1 MQTKAY
7 KILKILQSKNI
18 QVMYHEQ
25 TNTISFN
32 TGGLTEPEI
41 NEIWSVKDDIV
52 KLLKD
57 DPDQFRPDS
66 MSSGP
71 GTQLKKLL
79 AKFGIHSKANCS
91 CNKRAHAMD
100 HNGNDWVENNV
111 ETVVGWLQEE
121 ANKRGL
127 PFLKTAGR
135 ILIKKAVA
143 NSRKAQKEEAER
155 EREISAKQTAAW
167 KKQLE
172 EKS

>member
-7 KILKILQSKNI
+7 KILKILKSKNI
-18 QVMYHEQ
+18 YVMYHEQ

-41 NEIWSVKDDIV
+41 NEIWSVKEDIV

-57 DPDQFRPDS
+57 DPDQFRPDA
-66 MSSGP
+66 MGVGP
-71 GTQLKKLL
+71 GTQLKELL
-79 AKFGIHSKANCS
+79 KKFGIHSKANCS

-100 HNGNDWVENNV
+100 HNGNDWVENNI

-121 ANKRGL
+121 ASKRGL

-143 NSRKAQKEEAER
+143 NSRKAQKEQAKI
-155 EREISAKQTAAW
+155 EREIVAKQTAEW

-172 EKS
+172 ES

>member
-7 KILKILQSKNI
+7 KILKILKSKKI
-18 QVMYHEQ
+18 YVMYHEQ

-41 NEIWSVKDDIV
+41 NEIWSVKEDIV

-66 MSSGP
+66 MGVGP
-71 GTQLKKLL
+71 GTQLKELL
-79 AKFGIHSKANCS
+79 KKFGIHSKANCS

-100 HNGNDWVENNV
+100 HNGNDWVENNI

-121 ANKRGL
+121 ASKRGL

-143 NSRKAQKEEAER
+143 NSRKAQKEQAKI
-155 EREISAKQTAAW
+155 EREIVAKQTAEC

-172 EKS
+172 ES